1 MNSRAAELI
10 VRSRR
15 ILTPEGWRDGAIV
28 VRDGRIAEIAAPE
41 NEPPADRRVDAVDQ
55 VVVPGLIDS
64 HVHLRDPGFTDK
76 EDYTSGTRAAAA
88 GGVTTVLDMPNVQPP
103 TTTAERLTAHF
114 ANAATKSIV
123 DFGHN
128 AAATIPEEIHGL
140 AAAGATAFK
149 VFMMADVGRDYPHM
163 PGVAV
168 ADHATLLQIC
178 EQVAAT
184 GRPLFVHCHDQS
196 IYELFVQRAWQTWGR
211 DYRSYARAWREGEG
225 LVVDS
230 GVSTMLLLQRETGV
244 RLHILHLS
252 TIGGVRMIAQAKA
265 EGRQVTA
272 EVNPHALFVANSWNN
287 LEKLGPYVLGM
298 WIPDHHAAA
307 IREATLNGIADVI
320 GTDHSP
326 HTLAEKE
333 QGWTDMYATPG
344 GSPIIQHYLSLF
356 LTEVNRGAFTLE
368 RVVELCSTAPAK
380 LLDLY
385 PRKGAITPGADADLV
400 VIDMDREM
408 VIRAAESYYKCGWTN
423 LEGRAVKGVP
433 VMTVLRGRVIF
444 EDGEVTA
451 EPGYGQLVRPKGGPE
466 VDGHTSLTPDVTV
479 ARPVSDLSVSLVR
492 RAGKE

>member
-1 MNSRAAELI
+1 VTDGAAQLT

-15 ILTPEGWRDGAIV
+15 ILTPDGWRDGVIV
-28 VRDGRIAEIAAPE
+28 VRDGRVETIAEAGSAPAAE
-41 NEPPADRRVDAVDQ
+41 REIDAGDDPII
-55 VVVPGLIDS
+55 PGLIDT

-88 GGVTTVLDMPNVQPP
+88 GGVTTVLDMPNVLPP
-103 TTTAERLTAHF
+103 TTTAERLTAHL
-114 ANAATKSIV
+114 ANAKAKSIV

-128 AAATIPEEIHGL
+128 AAATMPDEIPGL

-149 VFMMADVGRDYPHM
+149 VFMMTDVGRDYPHM

-168 ADHATLLQIC
+168 DDHATLFRIC

-196 IYELFVQRAWQTWGR
+196 LYELFTERAWDAWGR
-211 DYRSYARAWREGEG
+211 DFKSYARAWREGEG
-225 LVVDS
+225 IVVDS

-252 TIGGVRMIAQAKA
+252 TIGGVEMIARAKA
-265 EGRQVTA
+265 DGRAVTA
-272 EVNPHALFVANSWNN
+272 EVNPHALFIANSWDD
-287 LEKLGPYVLGM
+287 LQRLGPFALGM

-307 IREATLNGIADVI
+307 VREATLNGVADVI

-326 HTLAEKE
+326 HTLSEKE
-333 QGWTDMYATPG
+333 VGWTDMYATPG

-356 LTEVNRGAFTLE
+356 LTEVNQGRMTLE

-385 PRKGAITPGADADLV
+385 PTKGAITPGADADF
-400 VIDMDREM
+400 VILDMDREM

-423 LEGRAVKGVP
+423 LEGRSVTGVP
-433 VMTVLRGRVIF
+433 SLTVLRGRVIF
-444 EDGEVTA
+444 EDGVVTG
-451 EPGYGQLVRPKGGPE
+451 EPGYGEQVRP
-466 VDGHTSLTPDVTV
+466 
-479 ARPVSDLSVSLVR
+479 RSVSIDDAEDGRTTLAPPTVDDLASSLVH
-492 RAGKE
+492 RAAVSR